1 MKARPAIVN
10 FSLACLVSCAT
21 LLTVLNVRQTFFTP
35 VDSLTTPSD
44 TIHDWR
50 SYTTGGIRTSPASGQ
65 LLVITIFSDYECP
78 FCKRLSPQ
86 IAKLQRRYGSRLA
99 VIWRQYPAPA
109 GHPFAMTAA
118 AAAICA
124 ASENRFEQVHERLFN
139 ELTDSSSVALT
150 SLALRAGI
158 TDSARFARCLRDANT
173 KAPINRDINEG
184 DRLGIRGTPT
194 LLIDSLKFDGL
205 PADLDKLVRYHMRVA
220 ESSSRRIASTA
231 E

>member
-1 MKARPAIVN
+1 MFGELRHSSHRAERQADLLY
-10 FSLACLVSCAT
+10 SRRLADNAERHHSRLAV
-21 LLTVLNVRQTFFTP
+21 V
-35 VDSLTTPSD
+35 
-44 TIHDWR
+44 HDWR
-50 SYTTGGIRTSPASGQ
+50 HPHFTSKRAAPGHYH
-65 LLVITIFSDYECP
+65 LSDYECP
-78 FCKRLSPQ
+78 CCKRLSPQ